1 MQAKAGA
8 GSLSSAVNRSS
19 LRALSLGENNR
30 IDPKK
35 ADVLRLNIGSSR
47 DDACIVH
54 TLGAV
59 GQVSPDQPR
68 SNDVNRF
75 RSCPIRP
82 TASRQFSR
90 ISMLTIH
97 GLPA

>member
-1 MQAKAGA
+1 MRRECNSLCKEWTTRVTVDMPHTHTAAPGTSMQAKAGA
-8 GSLSSAVNRSS
+8 GTLSSAVNRSS

-59 GQVSPDQPR
+59 G
-68 SNDVNRF
+68 
-75 RSCPIRP
+75 
-82 TASRQFSR
+82 
-90 ISMLTIH
+90 
-97 GLPA
+97 